1 MSKED
6 KELAEME
13 EMLKQLEPVIP
24 SPEADLRD
32 EILLKSKEQWKKKR
46 VIPIGFLAACAALL
60 VIAGGLRYMSTQG
73 DAQSGNS
80 ISEEDGKNKEKEELK
95 KTLDKTLKGGR

>member
-24 SPEADLRD
+24 SPEVDLRD
-32 EILLKSKEQWKKKR
+32 EILLKSKEHWKKKR

-60 VIAGGLRYMSTQG
+60 VIAGGLRYISTQG
-73 DAQSGNS
+73 ESQSENS
-80 ISEEDGKNKEKEELK
+80 ISVEDGKDKDKEELK
-95 KTLDKTLKGGR
+95 KNLDKTLKGER